1 MLYDINNS
9 SVENVYKFNGD
20 LCSTVYDFWGNLIQK
35 RITSFCVLGDS
46 YSTFVG
52 YTDPVTNNQYY
63 PTTDETTEGYG
74 YDIDVLSV
82 DQTWWKLF
90 ESEYGVTLL
99 QNNSFSGSPICYDG
113 YGTGTSDAIEK
124 SFVTRSNNLKD
135 ADLILV
141 FGATNDSWIGVTI
154 GDYVYSDWTEDQLTN
169 FRPALACMLNN
180 IKTQHPNSQI
190 VFMQNTLLKDTII
203 ESIATICAYYNVPVL
218 ELADISKVNG
228 HPDSAGM
235 IAIKD
240 QLISFLDTVI

>member
-1 MLYDINNS
+1 MVYNINGL
-9 SVENVYKFNGD
+9 SVENVYKFNGE
-20 LCSTVYDFWGNLIQK
+20 LCGSVYDFWGNLLQR

-90 ESEYGVTLL
+90 EAEYGATLL
-99 QNNSFSGSPICYDG
+99 QNNSFSGSPVCYDG
-113 YGTGTSDAIEK
+113 YGDGTSDAVEK

-135 ADLILV
+135 ADLILI
-141 FGATNDSWIGVTI
+141 FGATNDAWINVTI
-154 GDYVYSDWTEDQLTN
+154 GDYVYSDWTEEQLTN
-169 FRPALACMLNN
+169 FRPALACTINN
-180 IKTQHPNSQI
+180 IQTQHPNSQI
-190 VFMQNTLLKDTII
+190 VFMVNTDLDAEID
-203 ESIATICAYYNVPVL
+203 ESILAICEYYNIPVL
-218 ELADISKVNG
+218 ELTTFSKVNG

-235 IAIKD
+235 ISIKD
-240 QLISFLDTVI
+240 QLISFLDTII